1 MDININLCADPAY
14 AERCQSIVDN
24 LIASGIW
31 WIGGLIVAG
40 AAALIIA
47 SWRRPVFIAIPMSA
61 LTDSAK
67 FQEYKK
73 FAEDLCHELKAERGI
88 TAYCAYSG
96 ISDASG
102 YGIDDKDTVEVY
114 KKIRGCKYFVGIF
127 PERSYSSVLV
137 ETGYALA
144 RGKQCILW
152 YTRQDGK
159 ASLPY
164 VLEKG
169 NANGRLGHRIRKHE
183 FDKFA
188 DILAAARQSPSRFL
202 NPNAK

>member
-1 MDININLCADPAY
+1 VDSNFNPCIDAAY
-14 AERCQSIVDN
+14 ADRCTSIIDN
-24 LIASGIW
+24 LIANGIW
-31 WIGGLIVAG
+31 WIGGLILTGVI
-40 AAALIIA
+40 ALIIA

-73 FAEDLCHELKAERGI
+73 FAEDLCHELKAARGI
-88 TAYCAYSG
+88 TAYCAYNG
-96 ISDASG
+96 INDPSG
-102 YGIDDKDTVEVY
+102 YGKDDKDTVEVY

-127 PERSYSSVLV
+127 PELCYPSVLV
-137 ETGYALA
+137 ETSYALA
-144 RGKQCILW
+144 RGKQCSLMF
-152 YTRQDGK
+152 TRQDGK

-183 FDKFA
+183 FEMFS
-188 DILAAARQSPSRFL
+188 DILAAARQNPARFL